1 MVFSWDGIDPRPRFT
16 PNQKIYLY
24 KKYKG
29 ICQGCG
35 KKKDIEDTDIDHIKP
50 FSRYPELGWRESN
63 LQVLC
68 RNCNTTKGDGT
79 MAYLRRRLAER
90 GVAVK
95 QPKSATNSKPQSTAQ
110 AKPRQVAN
118 AKPKAVAKAKPKA
131 TVKTKPK
138 AVANAKPRAVAK
150 AKPKAAVKTRPKAV
164 ANAKPRAT
172 RKG

>member
-1 MVFSWDGIDPRPRFT
+1 MVFFWEASEARPRFT
-16 PNQKIYLY
+16 PAEKMYFY

-50 FSRYPELGWRESN
+50 LSRYPNLGWRESN
-63 LQVLC
+63 LQILC

-90 GVAVK
+90 GVVVK
-95 QPKSATNSKPQSTAQ
+95 QPKVAAKAKPKAAVK

-118 AKPKAVAKAKPKA
+118 ANAKAVAKAKPKTA
-131 TVKTKPK
+131 VKAKPRQ
-138 AVANAKPRAVAK
+138 VANANAKAVAK
-150 AKPKAAVKTRPKAV
+150 AKPKAAVK
-164 ANAKPRAT
+164 AKPKAT